1 MPLVRSMFKDE
12 LSKVGLEPRMDDA
25 YKTELETLPP
35 KVA

>member
-1 MPLVRSMFKDE
+1 